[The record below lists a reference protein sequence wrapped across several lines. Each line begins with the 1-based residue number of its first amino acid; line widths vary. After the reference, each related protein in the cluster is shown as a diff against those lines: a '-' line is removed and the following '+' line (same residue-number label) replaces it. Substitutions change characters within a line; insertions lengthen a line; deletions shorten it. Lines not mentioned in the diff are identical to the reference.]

1 MEVNPKLLAFP
12 WMLALTALASAEC
25 AWVLWNEVTGADG
38 KGAILLGSTDRAGG
52 QRAALLEL
60 KRRQRFG
67 IVFEE
72 HIPEVTA
79 LHGLPLQVGSLVQR
93 RDDPDATLWRVSAL
107 TQSAASDEGAA
118 RWPAC

>member
-52 QRAALLEL
+52 QRASEDQGE
-60 KRRQRFG
+60 RRGRM
-67 IVFEE
+67 
-72 HIPEVTA
+72 
-79 LHGLPLQVGSLVQR
+79 R
-93 RDDPDATLWRVSAL
+93 RESKGMPCGDR
-107 TQSAASDEGAA
+107 
-118 RWPAC
+118 